1 MFYLNL
7 LQDKR
12 RFHTYEKCLLT
23 IKAHP
28 GSGIEFHPGLSEEK
42 AESGDDEGTYQ
53 DEVTH

>member
-1 MFYLNL
+1 MFYPNL